1 MPLAAYPDVS
11 FFVRAVHV
19 LPVIA
24 VAAAVGG
31 IIGGF
36 TVYAVDSALT
46 WPQPSQRPDM
56 RADNLRADNQS
67 GSQSSATVEQQKGPV
82 RIVGGAIP
90 DPSAGM
96 SAPPPAQSRES
107 APPQSVTQQNPAQL
121 SPQILAAKP
130 LGPLAPLQA
139 PGASR
144 PVAAKASEPQ
154 AAKSVQTEKV
164 PAPPPN
170 TAATTQQSTHWPDAL
185 SRARGNSSTAA
196 SAAQQQTTA
205 PAPNAAPEPLTGK
218 TADEKKAGNERAVNA
233 DDEDRVSRRG
243 RHARRLDARAY
254 DRLYNS
260 YGYARGRDETGSR
273 YDRYD
278 TERRYGRYSRYR
290 SRSREIV
297 PDRQNMDQG
306 ADRGQSDRG
315 QADRGQGDR
324 SQTSET
330 SRPRSEPFWG
340 GGTRDRFG
348 GSQDDD

>member
-1 MPLAAYPDVS
+1 MPLAAYPGVS
-11 FFVRAVHV
+11 FFIRAVHV

-46 WPQPSQRPDM
+46 WPQPSSQRPDV
-56 RADNLRADNQS
+56 RADNQS
-67 GSQSSATVEQQKGPV
+67 GSQSSAAVEEKTRPV

-96 SAPPPAQSRES
+96 SAPPPAQSRQS
-107 APPQSVTQQNPAQL
+107 APQQSVTQQNPAQL

-130 LGPLAPLQA
+130 LGPPAPLQS
-139 PGASR
+139 PGASQ
-144 PVAAKASEPQ
+144 PQAAKASQPQ
-154 AAKSVQTEKV
+154 AAKSVQTEKA
-164 PAPPPN
+164 PAAPPS
-170 TAATTQQSTHWPDAL
+170 TAATTQQSTRWPDAL
-185 SRARGNSSTAA
+185 SRARQGSSSASST
-196 SAAQQQTTA
+196 AQQQTTA
-205 PAPNAAPEPLTGK
+205 PQPNAAPGPLTAK
-218 TADEKKAGNERAVNA
+218 TADEKKAGNERATNV
-233 DDEDRVSRRG
+233 DEDDRASRRG
-243 RHARRLDARAY
+243 RHGRRLDARAY
-254 DRLYNS
+254 DRFYNS

-273 YDRYD
+273 YD
-278 TERRYGRYSRYR
+278 TERHYGRYSRYR

-297 PDRQNMDQG
+297 PDRQDMDQG

-315 QADRGQGDR
+315 QGAR
-324 SQTSET
+324 SQASET

>member
-1 MPLAAYPDVS
+1 MPLAAYPGVS
-11 FFVRAVHV
+11 FFIRAVRV

-46 WPQPSQRPDM
+46 WPQPSSQRPDV
-56 RADNLRADNQS
+56 RADNQS
-67 GSQSSATVEQQKGPV
+67 GSQSSAAVEQEKMRPV

-96 SAPPPAQSRES
+96 SAPPPAQSRQS
-107 APPQSVTQQNPAQL
+107 APQQSVTQQNPAQL

-130 LGPLAPLQA
+130 LGPPAPLQA
-139 PGASR
+139 PGASQ
-144 PVAAKASEPQ
+144 PQ

-164 PAPPPN
+164 PAAPPS
-170 TAATTQQSTHWPDAL
+170 TAATTQQSTRWPDAL
-185 SRARGNSSTAA
+185 SRARQGSSSASST
-196 SAAQQQTTA
+196 AQQQTTA
-205 PAPNAAPEPLTGK
+205 PQPNAAPGPLTGK
-218 TADEKKAGNERAVNA
+218 TADEKKAGNERTANV
-233 DDEDRVSRRG
+233 DEDDRALRRG
-243 RHARRLDARAY
+243 RHGRRLDARAY
-254 DRLYNS
+254 DRFYNS
-260 YGYARGRDETGSR
+260 HRYARGRDETGSR
-273 YDRYD
+273 YD
-278 TERRYGRYSRYR
+278 TERHYGRYSRYR

-297 PDRQNMDQG
+297 PDRQDMDQG

-315 QADRGQGDR
+315 QGVR
-324 SQTSET
+324 SQATET

>member
-46 WPQPSQRPDM
+46 WPQPSSQRPDV
-56 RADNLRADNQS
+56 RADNQS
-67 GSQSSATVEQQKGPV
+67 GSQSSAAVEEKTRPV

-96 SAPPPAQSRES
+96 SAPPPAQSRQS

-130 LGPLAPLQA
+130 LAPA
-139 PGASR
+139 
-144 PVAAKASEPQ
+144 
-154 AAKSVQTEKV
+154 
-164 PAPPPN
+164 APPS
-170 TAATTQQSTHWPDAL
+170 TAATTQQSTRWPDAL
-185 SRARGNSSTAA
+185 SRARQGPSSASST
-196 SAAQQQTTA
+196 AQQQTTA
-205 PAPNAAPEPLTGK
+205 PQPNAAPGPLTAK
-218 TADEKKAGNERAVNA
+218 TADEKKAGNERATNV
-233 DDEDRVSRRG
+233 DEDDRASRRG
-243 RHARRLDARAY
+243 RHGRRLDARAY
-254 DRLYNS
+254 DRFYNS

-273 YDRYD
+273 YD
-278 TERRYGRYSRYR
+278 TERHYGRYSRYR

-297 PDRQNMDQG
+297 PDRQDMDQG
-306 ADRGQSDRG
+306 ADRGQSDRW
-315 QADRGQGDR
+315 QGAR
-324 SQTSET
+324 S
-330 SRPRSEPFWG
+330 
-340 GGTRDRFG
+340 
-348 GSQDDD
+348 